1 VVDGEHWHMTDEP
14 VVPRIESRASETGRL
29 EAFSDGVLAVAITF
43 LAFNLPDLHPAAGRG
58 TLAHQLYTQ
67 WPAGAS
73 YLVSFLTIGIIWVNH
88 HALFAGLAR
97 VDRTLL
103 FLNLAL
109 LAFVVLIPF
118 ATMTLAAYLRQRGG
132 DAQLAAA
139 LYGIVLEGMSLCFG
153 AIFEWS
159 LRKGHTRYPIP
170 PQSRRS
176 VWLRFTIGGGFY
188 LVGIVAALFNA
199 ALALLIYGA
208 VALYYVFEHTPGG
221 QPASDS

>member
-1 VVDGEHWHMTDEP
+1 MTSEP
-14 VVPRIESRASETGRL
+14 AISRSESRASETGRL

-43 LAFNLPDLHPAAGRG
+43 LAFNLPNLHPIPRMS
-58 TLAHQLYTQ
+58 LAHQLYAH

-118 ATMTLAAYLRQRGG
+118 ATMTLASYLRQRGA
-132 DAQLAAA
+132 DAHLAAA
-139 LYGIVLEGMSLCFG
+139 LYGVVLEAMSVCFA

-159 LRKGHTRYPIP
+159 LRKGHTRYPVP
-170 PQSRRS
+170 PEARRS
-176 VWLRFTIGGGFY
+176 VWLRFTIGGAFY
-188 LVGIVAALFNA
+188 LLAIAVSFYNA
-199 ALALLIYGA
+199 AVALLIYGA
-208 VALYYVFEHTPGG
+208 VALYYVFEHTPVG
-221 QPASDS
+221 QTSSSGT